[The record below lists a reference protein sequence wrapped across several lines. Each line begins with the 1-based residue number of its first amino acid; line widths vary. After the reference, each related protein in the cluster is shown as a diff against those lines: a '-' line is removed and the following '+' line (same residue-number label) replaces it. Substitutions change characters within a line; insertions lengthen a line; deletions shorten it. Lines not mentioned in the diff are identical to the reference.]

1 MMIFTQINK
10 KNKKNKIKKRK
21 KRLVVRML
29 NIFLLLVLGGIVYSF
44 GVSTYEYVQVN
55 EDIETFKER
64 ATSEVSVDFE
74 YSNGVIQQRVYH
86 IVPRET
92 SYELNDTRSVFYDDD
107 QKYLGQ
113 SGDIIL
119 TQDSP
124 FPHVFGIHQFIT
136 YYFGGHAMFAS
147 DHNTFYEATGL
158 ANGIDE
164 IIEVIKAPGDGDHG
178 TRLTAQEKSTNIWL
192 NPEYRS
198 ESDPS
203 YETYGSYYR
212 SEFIGLRV
220 KDVTE
225 EQLDNLSDFGDTLAN
240 QALYNYLFFLDMEY
254 KYYCTDLISRAYQH
268 VMAEPEDQ
276 KNYSTVLND
285 DGFITSVND
294 LILSNDTYITTYV
307 EIIDEVVHIYHLE
320 DIA

>member
-1 MMIFTQINK
+1 MIFFQSNK
-10 KNKKNKIKKRK
+10 KNKRKKHK
-21 KRLVVRML
+21 KRLVVRIL
-29 NIFLLLVLGGIVYSF
+29 NMLLLLIIGGIVYSF
-44 GVSTYEYVQVN
+44 GVSTYENIQVDA
-55 EDIETFKER
+55 DIEAFKDR

-74 YSNGVIQQRVYH
+74 YRDGVIQQRVYH

-124 FPHVFGIHQFIT
+124 FPNVFGIHQFIT

-158 ANGIDE
+158 AHSFE
-164 IIEVIKAPGDGDHG
+164 EVIDVITAPGDGDHG
-178 TRLTAQEKSTNIWL
+178 TKLTAQEKSTNIWL
-192 NPEYRS
+192 NPDYRD
-198 ESDPS
+198 ENDPD
-203 YETYGSYYR
+203 YEAYGSYYR
-212 SEFIGLRV
+212 PNFVGLRV
-220 KDVTE
+220 KDITE
-225 EQLDNLSDFGDTLAN
+225 TQLDELNDFGDTLADE
-240 QALYNYLFFLDMEY
+240 ALYNYLFFLDMKY

-268 VMAEPEDQ
+268 VMAETEDQ

-307 EIIDEVVHIYHLE
+307 EIIDNVVHIYYLE
-320 DIA
+320 DIV